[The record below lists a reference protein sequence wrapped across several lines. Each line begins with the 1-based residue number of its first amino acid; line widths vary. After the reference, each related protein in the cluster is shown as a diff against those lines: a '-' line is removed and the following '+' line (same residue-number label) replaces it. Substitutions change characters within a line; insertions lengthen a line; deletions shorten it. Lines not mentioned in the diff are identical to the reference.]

1 MRNKSMVGRD
11 PNISEF
17 SEISDTQVKILAGIS
32 AIFGVG
38 VTVYW
43 LMPELM
49 SDFGSE
55 VSYQLGITE
64 FFWIFVILAI
74 SSIGIAVIINLG
86 FFVLIVVVRAIL
98 ESFFAPKK
106 DEL

>member
-1 MRNKSMVGRD
+1 MTKMGGIKLGSSKI
-11 PNISEF
+11 PI
-17 SEISDTQVKILAGIS
+17 ISDIQLIILNLIS
-32 AIFGVG
+32 AILGVG

-49 SDFGSE
+49 SDFCSE
-55 VSYQLGITE
+55 VSYQLGIIE